1 MPLVSPLANTFL
13 SASSHCRR
21 RRRCQVRNKKMIKR
35 RFFKL
40 DHGDRDA
47 SDPSSSSSDSE
58 LEAEAEATEEESS
71 EDDSTVEAK
80 PNGDEAGSTS
90 SGYASEDSSA
100 NDVDVD
106 STGVIFCEDDAGA
119 INERDMLFNKELLS
133 KPDTEKSNVIAEKET
148 LQDMPAYVL
157 KHKSVF
163 KCKICPRI
171 TCLSEGTLRD
181 HLQSKRHARS
191 VKLLSEGRLKAMLN
205 SDGEIENQEIEI
217 PSKDTEDN
225 AENNHEGQ
233 KQHKKRF
240 RKKKSGIAKTKK
252 FLSTEGPVKRRQK
265 K

>member
-1 MPLVSPLANTFL
+1 
-13 SASSHCRR
+13 
-21 RRRCQVRNKKMIKR
+21 MIKR

-40 DHGDRDA
+40 DHGDKDV

-71 EDDSTVEAK
+71 EDDATVEAK
-80 PNGDEAGSTS
+80 PNGDEAVSTS

-106 STGVIFCEDDAGA
+106 STGVLFSEDDGGA
-119 INERDMLFNKELLS
+119 INERDMLFNKEFLS

-148 LQDMPAYVL
+148 VQADMPDYVL

-191 VKLLSEGRLKAMLN
+191 VKLLSEGRLKVMLN
-205 SDGEIENQEIEI
+205 SDGEIENQEIADV
-217 PSKDTEDN
+217 PSIDSEDN
-225 AENNHEGQ
+225 AEKNHEAQ
-233 KQHKKRF
+233 KQQKKRF

-265 K
+265 KRQV